1 MFEDAVGS
9 HLPRALMRRSAL
21 TLTPVGSPLYARAS
35 RLRRRS
41 FGRGRDALSWSEAL
55 TAASRW
61 HSPDPL
67 CPRRAEIVC
76 ALATRAVG

>member
-1 MFEDAVGS
+1 MFEIALCP
-9 HLPRALMRRSAL
+9 HLPRVLMRRSAL
-21 TLTPVGSPLYARAS
+21 TLTLVGSPLYSCAS

-55 TAASRW
+55 TAAARW
-61 HSPDPL
+61 QSPDPL
-67 CPRRAEIVC
+67 CPRRAAIVH